1 VILLFEEGPKPHDQ
15 ILPFSKVKDLTAH
28 HMLHLATPLQVA
40 LAQVFL
46 PHADGE
52 QMGMRLSRLVCHI
65 R

>member
-1 VILLFEEGPKPHDQ
+1 VLLLFEERLEPHDQ
-15 ILPFSKVKDLTAH
+15 ILPFSKVKALTAH
-28 HMLHLATPLQVA
+28 HMLHLATPLQAA

-52 QMGMRLSRLVCHI
+52 QMGIKFSRLVCHI